1 MAEPLPGLQAP
12 EKTAEGWL
20 DSWKEIAAYLDR
32 DVRTVQ
38 RWEKREGMPVHRHLH
53 DKLGSVYALAFEL
66 DAWRQNRKARL
77 QEEPQETVSESPAAS
92 EDAPAV
98 VPRVSRRRILGF
110 GVALITLLTVA
121 VIARIGVR
129 NAGQLK
135 IKSLAVLPLENLS
148 GDPAQEYLAN
158 GMTEAVIGRLSTI
171 HGLRVISRTS
181 VMQFKNTRMSV
192 PEIAKTLHVDAIVEG
207 SVIQEGSRVRVHAQL
222 IRAAS
227 DEHFWSETYDRDLGG
242 ALELQSQVAQAIAE
256 KVQVTLTGEER
267 ARLVAARP
275 VPPEVYESYL
285 KGEFALTDRRADL
298 EKSVA
303 YFEEAIQKDA
313 TFAPA
318 YLGLAEAYSSLS
330 SVFVGARPDGVR
342 SQQISAAHKAV
353 ELDPTLSQAH
363 DLLANAYQ
371 EDWQWGDA
379 EAEYNRALEL
389 NPNDAEAHSGYA
401 RWLLT
406 QGRTDEAQAWIR
418 RARELD
424 PVGIGGVGVGW
435 VLFQSRHYE
444 EAIRELRTSVALQ
457 PDNALAYWFLGFALS
472 GNGQNE
478 EAIPVLNKAR
488 SLSNDSPAVVGV
500 LIRAYARA
508 GHRVEALQLL
518 EELKERQKHGYIPAA
533 AFVNAYLGLG
543 DSDQVFAWCERA
555 YQEHSNILLWIK
567 VHPFF
572 DPVRGDPRFADLVR
586 RVGVKPGP

>member
-1 MAEPLPGLQAP
+1 
-12 EKTAEGWL
+12 
-20 DSWKEIAAYLDR
+20 
-32 DVRTVQ
+32 V
-38 RWEKREGMPVHRHLH
+38 
-53 DKLGSVYALAFEL
+53 
-66 DAWRQNRKARL
+66 
-77 QEEPQETVSESPAAS
+77 
-92 EDAPAV
+92 
-98 VPRVSRRRILGF
+98 
-110 GVALITLLTVA
+110 
-121 VIARIGVR
+121 
-129 NAGQLK
+129 
-135 IKSLAVLPLENLS
+135 
-148 GDPAQEYLAN
+148 
-158 GMTEAVIGRLSTI
+158 
-171 HGLRVISRTS
+171 
-181 VMQFKNTRMSV
+181 
-192 PEIAKTLHVDAIVEG
+192 
-207 SVIQEGSRVRVHAQL
+207 
-222 IRAAS
+222 
-227 DEHFWSETYDRDLGG
+227 
-242 ALELQSQVAQAIAE
+242 
-256 KVQVTLTGEER
+256 
-267 ARLVAARP
+267 
-275 VPPEVYESYL
+275 
-285 KGEFALTDRRADL
+285 
-298 EKSVA
+298 
-303 YFEEAIQKDA
+303 
-313 TFAPA
+313 
-318 YLGLAEAYSSLS
+318 GLAEAYSSLS
-330 SVFVGARPDGVR
+330 SVFVGARPADVR

-488 SLSNDSPAVVGV
+488 ALSNDSPAVVGV

-586 RVGVKPGP
+586 RVGLKPGP